1 MRLALST
8 KRMKRQVRPGML
20 ADRLALRISENKT
33 APAMAGAALDDA
45 RRQAYLSWVE
55 ILENVVLSWVPR
67 PFTTAMMATEMPAA
81 IRPYSIAVAPLS
93 SRRNSKSFVI
103 VALHERLPGRPAG
116 TMIGAREK
124 RFAKYDRFY

>member
-55 ILENVVLSWVPR
+55 ILENVVLS
-67 PFTTAMMATEMPAA
+67 
-81 IRPYSIAVAPLS
+81 
-93 SRRNSKSFVI
+93 
-103 VALHERLPGRPAG
+103 
-116 TMIGAREK
+116 
-124 RFAKYDRFY
+124 